1 MDIEK
6 FYWEIFAAAISA
18 IWVGV
23 VFLRDRIAQSLAM
36 TSALLAR
43 LMEFEKLNLE
53 YPEIQQYLSQHTAH
67 DQAFFYDK
75 DNLSD
80 TLFIRAKTMVYAQ
93 LNLFDE
99 LLSVAAM
106 TRGFWSPLMPS
117 IIETQDWE
125 GYVKVKLRHPF
136 YQAILNRE
144 ADSYGEALRAF
155 WKKHKKSIE
164 AKLAHPLVW

>member
-1 MDIEK
+1 MDVEK
-6 FYWEIFAAAISA
+6 FYWEIFAAVFSA
-18 IWVGV
+18 GWVGI

-53 YPEIQQYLSQHTAH
+53 HPEIQQYLSQHAAH
-67 DQAFFYDK
+67 EQAFFYDE
-75 DNLSD
+75 DNLRD
-80 TLFIRAKTMVYAQ
+80 TIFIQAKTMVYAQ

-106 TRGFWSPLMPS
+106 TRGVWAPLMPS
-117 IIETQDWE
+117 IIEKQDWE

-144 ADSYGEALRAF
+144 ADSYGAALRAF
-155 WKKHKKSIE
+155 WEKHKTSIG